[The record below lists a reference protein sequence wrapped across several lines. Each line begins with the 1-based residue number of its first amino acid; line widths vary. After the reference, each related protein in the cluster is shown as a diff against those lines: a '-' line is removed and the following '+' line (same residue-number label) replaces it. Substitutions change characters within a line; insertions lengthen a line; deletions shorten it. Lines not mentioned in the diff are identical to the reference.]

1 MHLLKPIARFTMVA
15 GFAAALAAC
24 GSDGT
29 GEFNDD
35 GTPVANSV
43 VCADVLLSDATGAK
57 KVLLAEPF
65 ATTVPQLIIAIL
77 DPSKQSQADL
87 LAPIKVLKE
96 KGTSQQCELALFV
109 SHLTAADDLG
119 KLSPLVL
126 TLNIVLV
133 GLNQGQTPEQVASG
147 LASILALSEPSN
159 PGTQGLITSVIN
171 LTDGLLG
178 GTILN
183 PVNDLLNFLL
193 NPQLGVLAPL
203 TGVVDQLTDKE
214 SGALGALTSLVDQL
228 VNTKDEGLN
237 PLIALLNGILGGSE
251 NGQTSEEIAQGL
263 LALVK
268 GHLLELANGQLFTKE
283 IVAMVPF
290 FGEELA
296 KEAPVAAPQTTP
308 AGSQTPTGSN
318 QTGSGS
324 STGSTGGSANGSST
338 PAAPSIPVVGDLI
351 GQIPVLGPILNQI
364 LGGLLGG
371 LFGGFAKA

>member
-35 GTPVANSV
+35 GTPVKPPVANSV

-65 ATTVPQLIIAIL
+65 ATTVPQLIKAIL

-133 GLNQGQTPEQVASG
+133 GLNQGLTPEQVASG

-263 LALVK
+263 LALVN
-268 GHLLELANGQLFTKE
+268 GHLLALANGQSFTKE

-308 AGSQTPTGSN
+308 AGSQTPTGS
-318 QTGSGS
+318 
-324 STGSTGGSANGSST
+324 TGGTSGGTSA
-338 PAAPSIPVVGDLI
+338 PAAPSIPVI
-351 GQIPVLGPILNQI
+351 GEVLNQIPVLGPLLNQI
-364 LGGLLGG
+364 LGGLLSG
-371 LFGGFAKA
+371 LFGGLTKA

>member
-35 GTPVANSV
+35 GTPVKPPVANSV

-65 ATTVPQLIIAIL
+65 ATTVPQLIKAIL

-126 TLNIVLV
+126 TLNTVLV
-133 GLNQGQTPEQVASG
+133 GLNQGLTPEQVASG

-159 PGTQGLITSVIN
+159 PGTQGLITSVTN
-171 LTDGLLG
+171 LTGGLLG
-178 GTILN
+178 GTILS

-228 VNTKDEGLN
+228 VNTKDEALN

-251 NGQTSEEIAQGL
+251 NGQTPEEIAQGL
-263 LALVK
+263 LAL
-268 GHLLELANGQLFTKE
+268 ANGQLFTKV

-296 KEAPVAAPQTTP
+296 KVAPVAAPQMTP
-308 AGSQTPTGSN
+308 AGSQAPAGSTPA
-318 QTGSGS
+318 GSGT
-324 STGSTGGSANGSST
+324 STDSTGGTST
-338 PAAPSIPVVGDLI
+338 AAAPSIPVIGDVI
-351 GQIPVLGPILNQI
+351 GQIPVLGPLLNQI
-364 LGGLLGG
+364 LGGLLSG
-371 LFGGFAKA
+371 LFGGFTKA

>member
-1 MHLLKPIARFTMVA
+1 MHLLKPIARFTIVA

-35 GTPVANSV
+35 GTPVKPPVANSV

-65 ATTVPQLIIAIL
+65 ATTVPQLIKAIL

-119 KLSPLVL
+119 KLSPLVV
-126 TLNIVLV
+126 TLNTVLV
-133 GLNQGQTPEQVASG
+133 GLNQGLTPEQVASG

-159 PGTQGLITSVIN
+159 PGTQGLITSVTN
-171 LTDGLLG
+171 LTGGLLG
-178 GTILN
+178 GTILS

-193 NPQLGVLAPL
+193 NPQLGALAPL

-228 VNTKDEGLN
+228 VNTKDEALN

-251 NGQTSEEIAQGL
+251 NGQTPEEIAQGL
-263 LALVK
+263 LAL
-268 GHLLELANGQLFTKE
+268 ANGQLFTKV

-296 KEAPVAAPQTTP
+296 KVAPVAALQTTP

-351 GQIPVLGPILNQI
+351 GQIPVLGPLLNQI

>member
-1 MHLLKPIARFTMVA
+1 MHLLKPIARFSMVA

-24 GSDGT
+24 GSDSGQ
-29 GEFNDD
+29 FNED
-35 GTPVANSV
+35 GTPQTKPPVANSV

-57 KVLLAEPF
+57 SVLLAEPF
-65 ATTVPQLIIAIL
+65 ATTVPQLIKAIL

-126 TLNIVLV
+126 TLNTVLV
-133 GLNQGQTPEQVASG
+133 GLNQGLTPEQVASG
-147 LASILALSEPSN
+147 LESILALSEPSN
-159 PGTQGLITSVIN
+159 PGTQGLISAVTN
-171 LTDGLLG
+171 LTGGLLG
-178 GTILN
+178 GTILS

-193 NPQLGVLAPL
+193 NPKLGVLAPL

-228 VNTKDEGLN
+228 VNTKDEALN

-251 NGQTSEEIAQGL
+251 NGQTPEEIAQGL
-263 LALVK
+263 LAL
-268 GHLLELANGQLFTKE
+268 ANGQLFTKV

-296 KEAPVAAPQTTP
+296 KVAPVAAPQMAP
-308 AGSQTPTGSN
+308 AGSQAPTGSIPA
-318 QTGSGS
+318 GSGT
-324 STGSTGGSANGSST
+324 STDSTGGTST
-338 PAAPSIPVVGDLI
+338 AAAPSIPVIGDVI
-351 GQIPVLGPILNQI
+351 GQIPVLGPLLNQI
-364 LGGLLGG
+364 LGGLLSG
-371 LFGGFAKA
+371 LFGGFTKA